1 MIHLTIEKQK
11 TIRTTAQVHIFIIA
25 AIKIS
30 LCSDIPANSYNVLFL
45 NWYILRD
52 WEIVHTLFQFKV
64 HFFGKS
70 LLNKDSHFFAKI
82 AVNLDVIGCQRNKPI
97 DVGRVWE
104 LGECCGNKQDKKR
117 SEEGKEKA
125 RFSANY
131 CFGPFLSVQTESE
144 NIQILGQSVI
154 AAEVLSSGKHKHTFK
169 VFR

>member
-1 MIHLTIEKQK
+1 MLYFNLKFTSLG
-11 TIRTTAQVHIFIIA
+11 RVYW
-25 AIKIS
+25 IKI
-30 LCSDIPANSYNVLFL
+30 P
-45 NWYILRD
+45 
-52 WEIVHTLFQFKV
+52 T
-64 HFFGKS
+64 
-70 LLNKDSHFFAKI
+70 FFAKI
-82 AVNLDVIGCQRNKPI
+82 GVNLDVIGCQRNKPI

-125 RFSANY
+125 RFSVNY
-131 CFGPFLSVQTESE
+131 CFGPFLFLSVQTESE

>member
-11 TIRTTAQVHIFIIA
+11 TTAQVHIFIIA

-45 NWYILRD
+45 NWYILID
-52 WEIVHTLFQFKV
+52 WEIQFKV

-82 AVNLDVIGCQRNKPI
+82 GVNLDVIGCQRNKPI

-125 RFSANY
+125 RFSVNY
-131 CFGPFLSVQTESE
+131 CFGPFLFLSVQTESE

>member
-1 MIHLTIEKQK
+1 M
-11 TIRTTAQVHIFIIA
+11 HIFIIA

-52 WEIVHTLFQFKV
+52 WEIVHALFQFKV

-82 AVNLDVIGCQRNKPI
+82 GVNLDVIGCQRNKPI
-97 DVGRVWE
+97 DVERVWE
-104 LGECCGNKQDKKR
+104 LGECYGNKQDKKR
-117 SEEGKEKA
+117 SEGGKEKA
-125 RFSANY
+125 RFSVNN
-131 CFGPFLSVQTESE
+131 CFGPFLFLSVQTQSE